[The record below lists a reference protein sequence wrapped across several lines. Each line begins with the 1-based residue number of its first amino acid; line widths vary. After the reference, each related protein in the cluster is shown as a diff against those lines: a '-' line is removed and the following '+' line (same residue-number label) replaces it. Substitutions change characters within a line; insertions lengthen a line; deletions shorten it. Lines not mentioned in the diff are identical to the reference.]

1 MMSSQG
7 LAHWVAITVGA
18 LTIVTTFGR
27 WFIVAPLKRYIEEQ
41 THPIQPNANGGK
53 SLPDV
58 AVTLGRVETKIDNID
73 SWLTKV
79 DARLIE
85 HIKDHGKES
94 K

>member
-1 MMSSQG
+1 MSSQG

-18 LTIVTTFGR
+18 LTIATTFGR
-27 WFIVAPLKRYIEEQ
+27 WFIVAPLKRYIEQQ

-85 HIKDHGKES
+85 HLKDHSKES